1 MDAYLAWAKRQQGD
15 ETKAS
20 PAPGSLPGSAAKDAS
35 VLRTTPLKGR
45 KKSLM
50 PLSVQLPTR
59 PNPGPVAALPGVPDT
74 EIDPTRARVN
84 VPLRGKSDGK
94 LGVADSPAVR
104 DHAGAGRALLMG
116 SARERTE
123 SASGLW
129 VDGRERS
136 SWTSM
141 SWSKFAGERAQETEV
156 KSSKDSRQSGQG
168 GGLHESASMGSCVPR
183 GVTDRRTRWCH

>member
-84 VPLRGKSDGK
+84 VPVRGKSEGK
-94 LGVADSPAVR
+94 MGVADSPAVR

-116 SARERTE
+116 STRERTE
-123 SASGLW
+123 SALVCGWTGES
-129 VDGRERS
+129 S
-136 SWTSM
+136 SWTTMSRSM
-141 SWSKFAGERAQETEV
+141 VAGNR
-156 KSSKDSRQSGQG
+156 
-168 GGLHESASMGSCVPR
+168 VPVPAR
-183 GVTDRRTRWCH
+183 RCARRTRAYHQLLSVGAHLPRSSPLCRLSTRFDRL

>member
-141 SWSKFAGERAQETEV
+141 SRSMVAG
-156 KSSKDSRQSGQG
+156 SR
-168 GGLHESASMGSCVPR
+168 VP
-183 GVTDRRTRWCH
+183 VPARRTDTPRTTSCLAFSPASHVLLHLPSLSTRFDGL